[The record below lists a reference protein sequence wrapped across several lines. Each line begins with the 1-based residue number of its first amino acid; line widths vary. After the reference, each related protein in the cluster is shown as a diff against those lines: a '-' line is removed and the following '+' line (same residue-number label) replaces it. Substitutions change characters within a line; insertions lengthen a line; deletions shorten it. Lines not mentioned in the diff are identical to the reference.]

1 MATLTQYSTQMGFI
15 AARAPSDKPPF
26 YRSAAGE
33 GFEVSNFSQEQH
45 TVSVSDAR
53 PVFDSFNL
61 DTHGFAFAVDP
72 EGTRPEILDAI
83 RAGDKETVRL
93 LYYPIV
99 EELVKRQTQAS
110 RVVIFDHTV
119 RRREAALAGKNPNG
133 REQPASTVHCD
144 QSPLGAR
151 RRIYQHL
158 PDEAD
163 QLLKGRAQIINVWR
177 PLKGPVQ
184 DWPLAM
190 MDCTT
195 LAKASIHPTQLYR
208 NRFELRGETVSIS
221 HRKDQRWYYL
231 DRQKTDEITF
241 IKIWDSKEG
250 VSGYMCAHCAF
261 QHPNTP
267 EDAPLRESVEVRC
280 LVFYDDEA

>member
-1 MATLTQYSTQMGFI
+1 MAILTQYSTQMGFI
-15 AARAPSDKPPF
+15 VARAPSDKPPF

-33 GFEVSNFSQEQH
+33 GFEVSNFSHEQH

-72 EGTRPEILDAI
+72 EGTRPEILEAI

-93 LYYPIV
+93 LYYPVV

-144 QSPLGAR
+144 
-151 RRIYQHL
+151 H
-158 PDEAD
+158 
-163 QLLKGRAQIINVWR
+163 VWR
-177 PLKGPVQ
+177 PLNGPVQ

-261 QHPNTP
+261 QHPDTP